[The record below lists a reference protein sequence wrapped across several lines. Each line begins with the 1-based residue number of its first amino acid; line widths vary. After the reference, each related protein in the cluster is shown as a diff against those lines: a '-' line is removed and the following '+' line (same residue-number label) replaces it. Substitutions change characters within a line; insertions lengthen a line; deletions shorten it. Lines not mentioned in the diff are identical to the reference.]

1 MKLCRCRIDLER
13 RLGLGEAKRVR
24 THIRHKNRRA
34 GYSENGKSL
43 PSVGTLET
51 VENTG
56 GMGPIETI
64 VIQYLYENSITKFTT
79 LLISN
84 KKELASNMV
93 LSAQWSSLEISL
105 QITPMSPRPPFYG
118 SKTREVYSFEYP

>member
-1 MKLCRCRIDLER
+1 ME
-13 RLGLGEAKRVR
+13 
-24 THIRHKNRRA
+24 
-34 GYSENGKSL
+34 SL

-64 VIQYLYENSITKFTT
+64 VIQYLYENSIIKFTT

-84 KKELASNMV
+84 KKEFASNMV

-105 QITPMSPRPPFYG
+105 QITPMSPRPPFDG
-118 SKTREVYSFEYP
+118 SKTREVYSF